1 MLSDMKAPR
10 LRSFEFYYRGI
21 LIRVPAFLNEVVRYK
36 GDYFWNSLISK
47 YSNSKYIPLSI
58 HDVKEFSI

>member
-10 LRSFEFYYRGI
+10 LRPFEFYYRGI

-36 GDYFWNSLISK
+36 GDYFWNSLINK

>member
-1 MLSDMKAPR
+1 MLSDMNAPR
-10 LRSFEFYYRGI
+10 LGSFEFYYRGI

-47 YSNSKYIPLSI
+47 YSNSKYISLSI